1 MHNYILHPS
10 NMRNRDS
17 EINLRIEEGAKGYGI
32 YMMILELLR
41 DASGYRIANN
51 PKMIA
56 FALNHMC
63 IEDIERVILNYNL
76 FEITEDNFIKSPWL
90 CESLAEME
98 AKKEKLSEAGRRGAR
113 AKLNRAKNS
122 SAEETEKAEQSMT
135 ITAPP
140 TREVEA
146 TLKPGLSIST
156 NNINKSINKST
167 NQDKLECDNG
177 EWMSVEVLDAIC
189 RGRDANRAKFYSM
202 RPKEDDSI
210 ERNSSII
217 PRLADYY
224 ELNYYETA
232 FLNAVTDFGH
242 VSGKNLMKIL
252 KIEQKM
258 RQDNFKP
265 KFFGNYILKKLLEQ

>member
-1 MHNYILHPS
+1 
-10 NMRNRDS
+10 
-17 EINLRIEEGAKGYGI
+17 
-32 YMMILELLR
+32 
-41 DASGYRIANN
+41 
-51 PKMIA
+51 
-56 FALNHMC
+56 
-63 IEDIERVILNYNL
+63 
-76 FEITEDNFIKSPWL
+76 
-90 CESLAEME
+90 ME
-98 AKKEKLSEAGRRGAR
+98 AKKEKLSEAGKRGAR

-122 SAEETEKAEQSMT
+122 SAEETEKTEQSMT
-135 ITAPP
+135 MTAPT

-167 NQDKLECDNG
+167 NQDKIECDNG

-189 RGRDANRAKFYSM
+189 RGRDANRAKLYS
-202 RPKEDDSI
+202 RQPEEDDGI
-210 ERNSSII
+210 ERNKSVISRISEFY
-217 PRLADYY
+217 D
-224 ELNYYETA
+224 LNYYETA